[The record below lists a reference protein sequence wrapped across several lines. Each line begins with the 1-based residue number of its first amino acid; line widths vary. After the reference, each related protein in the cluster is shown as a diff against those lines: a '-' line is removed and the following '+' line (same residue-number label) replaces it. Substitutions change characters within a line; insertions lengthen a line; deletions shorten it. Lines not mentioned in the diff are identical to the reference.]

1 MRVDR
6 VRRRLVLTALA
17 ALPAA
22 RSHAQA
28 PRRPV
33 IGVLMARDEHYNRDL
48 LRAGLQERGWA
59 EGSYSLVIRSAGG
72 PIDRLPALAA
82 ELVAANVDVIV
93 VLQTP
98 AALAAK
104 RTTQTIPIISWSG
117 DPVGVGLVDSLARPG
132 GNITGVD
139 GAGAALGAKRV
150 ELLRE
155 IVPSMR
161 RLAVLLNAADPF
173 SKPFLAQIQA
183 PAATLALEVVPIA
196 ATIADLEP
204 AFAQLLARQADTV
217 IVQPSLPLA
226 AVGARLRAL
235 RLPSISQS
243 RLYVESGGLMAIG
256 ANTAEINRLLAFSLS
271 QVLKGTPPRDIPVM
285 QPTQYDL
292 FLNLA
297 TAKAFGLSLPPGLV
311 QRADEVIE

>member
-1 MRVDR
+1 M
-6 VRRRLVLTALA
+6 RRRLLLSASALVA
-17 ALPAA
+17 ALPA
-22 RSHAQA
+22 RAQA

-33 IGVLMARDEHYNRDL
+33 IGVLMARDEHYTPDL

-59 EGSYSLVIRSAGG
+59 EGSYSLLTRSAGG
-72 PIDRLPALAA
+72 PIDRLPALTA
-82 ELVAANVDVIV
+82 ELVAANVDAIV
-93 VLQTP
+93 ALQTP

-104 RTTQTIPIISWSG
+104 RATQTIPIVSSSG
-117 DPVGVGLVDSLARPG
+117 DPVGAGLVDSLARPG

-161 RLAVLLNAADPF
+161 RLAVLLNPVDPF
-173 SKPFLAQIQA
+173 NKPFLAQIQA
-183 PAATLALEVVPIA
+183 SAATLGVEVEPVA
-196 ATIADLEP
+196 AKIGDLEP
-204 AFAQLLARQADTV
+204 AFAQVQARQADAV
-217 IVQPSLPLA
+217 IVQPSLPLEA
-226 AVGARLRAL
+226 IAKRLRTL
-235 RLPSISQS
+235 RLPSISGG
-243 RLYVESGGLMAIG
+243 RFYVESGGLMSIS
-256 ANTAEINRLLAFSLS
+256 ANSAETYRLLAFCLT

-285 QPTQYDL
+285 QPTQFDF

-297 TAKAFGLSLPPGLV
+297 TAKALGLSPPPALV

>member
-1 MRVDR
+1 M
-6 VRRRLVLTALA
+6 RRRLFLSALA

-22 RSHAQA
+22 PVRAQTA
-28 PRRPV
+28 RRPV
-33 IGVLMARDEHYNRDL
+33 IGVLMARDEHFSLDL

-59 EGSYSLVIRSAGG
+59 EGSYSLLVRSAGG

-82 ELVAANVDVIV
+82 ELVAAKVDVI
-93 VLQTP
+93 LAFQTP
-98 AALAAK
+98 AGLAAK
-104 RTTQTIPIISWSG
+104 RATQTIPIVAATG
-117 DPVGVGLVDSLARPG
+117 GPVSAGLVDSLARPG

-139 GAGAALGAKRV
+139 GATDALGAKRV

-161 RLAVLLNAADPF
+161 RLAVLLNPEDPF
-173 SKPFLAQIQA
+173 SKPFLAQIEA
-183 PAATLALEVVPIA
+183 SAGTLAIEVVAIT

-204 AFAQLLARQADTV
+204 AFAELQGRRADTV

-226 AVGARLRAL
+226 AIAARLRAL
-235 RLPSISQS
+235 RLPSASHG
-243 RLYVESGGLMAIG
+243 RFYVAAGGLVG
-256 ANTAEINRLLAFSLS
+256 FSANLAEVYRLLAFCLT
-271 QVLKGTPPRDIPVM
+271 QVLRGTPPRDIPVM
-285 QPTQYDL
+285 QPTQFDL

-297 TAKAFGLSLPPGLV
+297 TARALGLSLPPGLV

>member
-1 MRVDR
+1 M
-6 VRRRLVLTALA
+6 RRRLLLSALA

-22 RSHAQA
+22 RGHAQA

-33 IGVLMARDEHYNRDL
+33 IGVLMARDEHYNADL

-59 EGSYSLVIRSAGG
+59 EGSYSLLTRSGSG
-72 PIDRLPALAA
+72 SIDRLQGLAA
-82 ELVAANVDVIV
+82 ELVAAKVDAIV
-93 VLQTP
+93 ALQTP

-104 RTTQTIPIISWSG
+104 RATQTVPIVSSSG
-117 DPVGVGLVDSLARPG
+117 DPVGAGLVDSLARPG
-132 GNITGVD
+132 GNLTGVD
-139 GAGAALGAKRV
+139 GAAAALGAKRV

-161 RLAVLLNAADPF
+161 RLAVLLNPADPF
-173 SKPFLAQIQA
+173 NKPFLAQIQVS
-183 PAATLALEVVPIA
+183 AATLAIEVEPIA
-196 ATIADLEP
+196 AMIGDLEP
-204 AFAQLLARQADTV
+204 AFAQVQACQADTI

-226 AVGARLRAL
+226 AIAARLRVM
-235 RLPSISQS
+235 RLPSVSQG
-243 RLYVESGGLMAIG
+243 RFYVDSGGLMAIG
-256 ANTAEINRLLAFSLS
+256 ANTAEIYRLLAFCLT

-285 QPTQYDL
+285 QPTQFDL

-297 TAKAFGLSLPPGLV
+297 TAKTLGLSLPPALV

>member
-1 MRVDR
+1 M
-6 VRRRLVLTALA
+6 RRRFLLSAPAILA
-17 ALPAA
+17 ALPA
-22 RSHAQA
+22 RAQA

-33 IGVLMARDEHYNRDL
+33 IGVLMARDEHYTPDL
-48 LRAGLQERGWA
+48 LRAGLQGRGWA
-59 EGSYSLVIRSAGG
+59 EGSYALLTRSAGG

-82 ELVAANVDVIV
+82 ELVAANVDTIV
-93 VLQTP
+93 ALQTP

-104 RTTQTIPIISWSG
+104 RATQTIPIVVWSG
-117 DPVGVGLVDSLARPG
+117 DPVGTGLVDSVARPG

-139 GAGAALGAKRV
+139 GAAAALSAKRV

-155 IVPSMR
+155 IVPSMKR
-161 RLAVLLNAADPF
+161 IAVLLNSVDPF

-183 PAATLALEVVPIA
+183 AAATLTIEVVPIP

-204 AFAQLLARQADTV
+204 AFAQIQARRADTV

-226 AVGARLRAL
+226 SIAARLRTM

-243 RLYVESGGLMAIG
+243 RLYVESGGLMSIG
-256 ANTAEINRLLAFSLS
+256 ASIAEINRLLAFCLT

-285 QPTQYDL
+285 QPSQFDL

-297 TAKAFGLSLPPGLV
+297 TAKAFGLTLPPGLV